1 MIADNYL
8 EGILYKME
16 QGDRVGAKYF
26 CRVLFSQVR
35 KDLSLLLP
43 MGKELEGKELQIL
56 KVSPECC
63 FFFLFLLGMCKYFC
77 AYHHELSAE

>member
-8 EGILYKME
+8 EDILYKME

-26 CRVLFSQVR
+26 CGVLFSQVR

-43 MGKELEGKELQIL
+43 LEKGLEGKELQIL
-56 KVSPECC
+56 KLSPECC
-63 FFFLFLLGMCKYFC
+63 FFFSC
-77 AYHHELSAE
+77 